1 MKANTQKFLT
11 TYSQIGAVENREVI
25 GRTERLAHE
34 KLLNKLNSDLM
45 KFGSK
50 ITEEEFDFCGDLC
63 CTWEDFV
70 NCYINK

>member
-1 MKANTQKFLT
+1 MKTNTQKFLN
-11 TYSQIGAVENREVI
+11 TYHQMGEVENREVI
-25 GRTERLAHE
+25 GKTERLAHE
-34 KLLNKLNSDLM
+34 KLMSKLNLNLM

-50 ITEEEFDFCGDLC
+50 ITEEEFEFCGDLC